1 MRKEVLIAILCF
13 LWSSTF
19 AQSLM
24 TANELFDNFE
34 FHQALKAYKEIAEN
48 RSLDEES
55 QERLAYCYYITGNSS
70 EGLPYINS
78 IITSDDNRAH
88 LWLWKGTLEKESRK
102 FDEAISS
109 LNKFKEKSSKL
120 AYEVDVLIESCSQ
133 IPTWDTL
140 VRHSVSSVE
149 ENNLLA
155 NSVNF
160 INGDPYWMSEV
171 GVDSSGRMKSVGQLD
186 GSYAELF
193 YMKPLIEENG
203 RRQIIRAFESQ
214 TNLSITQMT
223 LSIAT
228 GKMYFSASDLLNKN
242 PILRAPQIY
251 SGDFT
256 SMDQPLENVSLW
268 KYSGLND
275 SSSYSHPTCSPG
287 GNLLVFSKSSK
298 STQGSDLFL
307 SVFENGAWTEPQPV
321 NEINTPGNEMFPHF
335 TGDNGLR
342 FSTDGRPGY
351 GGLDIFSTTYNNN
364 SFSEEIEHYKSPI
377 NSSMDDYSLFW
388 EDSLNGLLV
397 SNRNGGL
404 GDDDVWKIA
413 VEPIEIPPVVIDD
426 GFDEWYEKWNM
437 KQIYFDFDSFEAE
450 ANKEFIDGCKKYREK
465 YGVDVKLVGHT
476 DAQGSDDYNMELGMN
491 RAKWLKDQLTAAEVL
506 NVIEIDSVGEKELVN
521 ECSNGV
527 KCSDE
532 EHRMNRFVQIHLA
545 IKENT
550 VE

>member
-1 MRKEVLIAILCF
+1 
-13 LWSSTF
+13 
-19 AQSLM
+19 M

-34 FHQALKAYKEIAEN
+34 FHEALQAYKSIAEN
-48 RSLDEES
+48 KSLDEES
-55 QERLAYCYYITGNSS
+55 QERLAYCYYITGDSA

-78 IITSDDNRAH
+78 IITSNDDRAH
-88 LWLWKGTLEKESRK
+88 LWLWKGTLEKESGQYK
-102 FDEAISS
+102 EAIVS
-109 LNKFKEKSSKL
+109 LNKFKEKSDEL
-120 AYEVDVLIESCSQ
+120 TYQVDVLIESCSL
-133 IPTWDTL
+133 IPTWDSL
-140 VRHSVSSVE
+140 ARHSVSSLE
-149 ENNLLA
+149 GNNSLA
-155 NSVNF
+155 NSVNT
-160 INGDPYWMSEV
+160 INGDVYLINEV
-171 GVDSSGRMKSVGQLD
+171 GVDSSGRMKNVGELE

-193 YMKPLIEENG
+193 FMKPLTDENG
-203 RRQIIRAFESQ
+203 SHQIIHAIEGQ

-268 KYSGLND
+268 EYSGILD

-287 GNLLVFSKSSK
+287 GNLLVFAKSSNH
-298 STQGSDLFL
+298 TQGSDLYV
-307 SVFENGAWTEPQPV
+307 STFENGVWTDPQPL

-335 TGDNGLR
+335 TSDNGLR

-351 GGLDIFSTTYNNN
+351 GGLDIYSTTYSNK

-377 NSSMDDYSLFW
+377 NSSMDDYNLFW
-388 EDSLNGLLV
+388 QDSLNGLLV
-397 SNRNGGL
+397 SNRVGGL
-404 GDDDVWKIA
+404 GDDDVWKIE

-476 DAQGSDDYNMELGMN
+476 DSQGSDNYNIELGMN
-491 RAKWLKDQLTAAEVL
+491 RAKWLKDQLTAAQVL

-521 ECSNGV
+521 ECRNGV